1 MTLLRQLLIA
11 ILALLMMVLAG
22 SLAIGIG
29 HTRSFLDAQ
38 LRSHAQD
45 AATSLGLSLSASAAQ
60 DDHATIEA
68 MVDALFDSG
77 YYRAVRVVD
86 TDGRALV
93 SRQQADR
100 FDDVPAWF
108 VRLLPLHPPRG
119 EALLMSGWRQL
130 GSVEVT
136 SNPGYAYLELWR
148 TTRDS
153 VGLFGLVAVVAATLA
168 VLGVR
173 ILLRPL
179 RATEAQAAA
188 IADREFP
195 IQERLPRSRE
205 LRRVVEAMNHMSRK
219 VRTMLDEQIALG
231 ERLREQAFRDPVT
244 GLGNRALFDRDL
256 AALLESREAHF
267 QGVLALVQLRHL
279 GHYNATHGY
288 AAGDELLRQAATALR
303 DATGELPAHCLAR
316 LTGADFGLL
325 IAVETDDDL
334 AALGQALGEA
344 LARLHER
351 GLTPDADVGH
361 VGMAR
366 RAPHDTPATLLS
378 RADAALRTAQTTAGN
393 AWQLAR
399 EDNGRPART
408 ASAWRTL
415 IGDAV
420 ANGRI
425 ELYAQP
431 VLQPHDRTGVVHHEV
446 LLRIPADDGLLPAGG
461 FMPMAERLGLA
472 PTVDRAVIGAVLAR
486 LQQASAPAPLAVNLS
501 PASVG
506 DPQFIDWLLAQLDQH
521 RQVTGRLTFELPE
534 YGASSDTPAL
544 RALAGGLAARGC
556 GLGLDHFGRGFNPL
570 GYLAGL
576 KLAYLKVDGRYIQGL
591 ASDADSQHFIR
602 TLREVAHGLD
612 CLIIAEGVENAAQLA
627 AVSELRLDG
636 AQGYYLALPKPLA

>member
-11 ILALLMMVLAG
+11 ILVLLTVVLAG
-22 SLAIGIG
+22 SLAVSVG
-29 HTRSFLDAQ
+29 HTRSYLDAQ

-45 AATSLGLSLSASAAQ
+45 AATSLGLSLSSSAAEGDQ
-60 DDHATIEA
+60 ATLEA
-68 MVDALFDSG
+68 MVDAVFDSG
-77 YYRAVRVVD
+77 YYRIVSVVD
-86 TDGRALV
+86 NEGRTLAQ
-93 SRQQADR
+93 REQQDR

-119 EALLMSGWRQL
+119 EALLMSGWRRL
-130 GSVEVT
+130 GQVEVT

-153 VGLFGLVAVVAATLA
+153 ARLFALVAAVAAGLA
-168 VLGVR
+168 GLGVHV
-173 ILLRPL
+173 LLRPL

-188 IADREFP
+188 IADRQFP
-195 IQERLPRSRE
+195 VQDRLPRTRE

-219 VRTMLDEQIALG
+219 VRQMLDEQIALG
-231 ERLREQAFRDPVT
+231 ERLREQAYRDPVT

-256 AALLESREAHF
+256 EHLLASREAHF
-267 QGVLALVQLRHL
+267 QGVLVLVQLRHL
-279 GHYNATHGY
+279 RHYNATHGY
-288 AAGDELLRQAATALR
+288 AAGDELLRQAASALR
-303 DATGELPAHCLAR
+303 NAADEWRPHCLAR

-325 IAVETDDDL
+325 IAADTDDDL
-334 AALGQALGEA
+334 AALGTALGEA

-361 VGMAR
+361 IGMAR
-366 RAPHDTPATLLS
+366 RAQNDTPATWLS
-378 RADAALRTAQTTAGN
+378 RADAALRAAQTTAGN

-399 EDNGRPART
+399 EDDSRPSRSAT
-408 ASAWRTL
+408 AWRAL

-420 ANGRI
+420 ANNRI
-425 ELYAQP
+425 ELYSQP
-431 VLQPHDRTGVVHHEV
+431 VQQPHNQATVVHHEV
-446 LLRIPADDGLLPAGG
+446 LLRISTDEGLLPAGG

-472 PTVDRAVIGAVLAR
+472 PTVDRAVISAVLAR
-486 LQQASAPAPLAVNLS
+486 LQQASVPGRLAVNLS
-501 PASVG
+501 PGSLS

-521 RQVTGRLTFELPE
+521 RQVTGRVTFELPE
-534 YGASSDTPAL
+534 YGASSDTQAL

-576 KLAYLKVDGRYIQGL
+576 KLAYLKVDGRYIQAL
-591 ASDADSQHFIR
+591 AGDADSRQFIR

-627 AVSELRLDG
+627 AVTELRLDG
-636 AQGYYLALPKPLA
+636 AQGYHLAAPQPL